1 MVQRVKRTLVKA
13 RMTAIQKE
21 NKKQAILDDIRA
33 GLLKTAQIAEKHG
46 VGYHTVYRLR
56 DMAGG
61 EKDLH
66 ADIVFKATQDVVAL
80 RIADNIN
87 DNVIVNENA
96 QIVLA
101 MMREHS
107 QSVMR
112 ARGVAAL
119 LMDDLEATIRN
130 RAEIENDIEIECSS
144 DEDGLRKS
152 RMKRAVSLAA
162 NTKVLAD
169 LSGALKTLIGLERE
183 MFNIGQGDDGNGKQS
198 LEDYVLSLP
207 AVN

>member
-21 NKKQAILDDIRA
+21 NKRQAILDDIRA
-33 GLLKTAQIAEKHG
+33 GILKTAQIAEKHG

-56 DMAGG
+56 DLAGG

-87 DNVIVNENA
+87 DNVVVNENA

-169 LSGALKTLIGLERE
+169 LSSALKTLISLERE
-183 MFNIGQGDDGNGKQS
+183 MFNIGKGDDGNGKQS

>member
-1 MVQRVKRTLVKA
+1 
-13 RMTAIQKE
+13 
-21 NKKQAILDDIRA
+21 
-33 GLLKTAQIAEKHG
+33 
-46 VGYHTVYRLR
+46 
-56 DMAGG
+56 
-61 EKDLH
+61 
-66 ADIVFKATQDVVAL
+66 
-80 RIADNIN
+80 NIN
-87 DNVIVNENA
+87 DNVVVNENA

-130 RAEIENDIEIECSS
+130 RAEIEADIEIECGS
-144 DEDGLRKS
+144 DEDGLRKT
-152 RMKRAVSLAA
+152 RMRRAVSLAA

-169 LSGALKTLIGLERE
+169 LSNSLKTLISLERE
-183 MFNIGQGDDGNGKQS
+183 MFGIGKGDDGDGKQS

>member
-13 RMTAIQKE
+13 RLTAIQKE
-21 NKKQAILDDIRA
+21 NRQQAILDDIRA
-33 GLLKTAQIAEKHG
+33 GLLKTKQIAEKHG
-46 VGYHTVYRLR
+46 VGYHTIYRMR
-56 DMAGG
+56 DMVGSD
-61 EKDLH
+61 KDLH
-66 ADIVFKATQDVVAL
+66 ANIVFKATQDVVAL

-87 DNVIVNENA
+87 DNVVVNENA

-130 RAEIENDIEIECSS
+130 RAEIEADIEIECGG
-144 DEDGLRKS
+144 DEDNLRKF

-183 MFNIGQGDDGNGKQS
+183 MFNIGQGDDGDGKQS

>member
-1 MVQRVKRTLVKA
+1 
-13 RMTAIQKE
+13 MTAIQKE
-21 NKKQAILDDIRA
+21 NKRQAILDDIRA
-33 GLLKTAQIAEKHG
+33 GILKTAQIAEKHG

-56 DMAGG
+56 DLAGG

-87 DNVIVNENA
+87 DNVVVNENA

-169 LSGALKTLIGLERE
+169 LSSALKTLISLERE
-183 MFNIGQGDDGNGKQS
+183 MFNIGKGDDGNGKQS

>member
-1 MVQRVKRTLVKA
+1 MRSLV
-13 RMTAIQKE
+13 
-21 NKKQAILDDIRA
+21 
-33 GLLKTAQIAEKHG
+33 GS
-46 VGYHTVYRLR
+46 
-56 DMAGG
+56 

-66 ADIVFKATQDVVAL
+66 ANIVFKATQDVVAL

-130 RAEIENDIEIECSS
+130 REEIEDDIEIECKG
-144 DEDGLRKS
+144 DENPLRKI

>member
-1 MVQRVKRTLVKA
+1 
-13 RMTAIQKE
+13 MTAIQKE

>member
-21 NKKQAILDDIRA
+21 NKRQAILDDIRA
-33 GLLKTAQIAEKHG
+33 GILKTAQIAEKHG

-56 DMAGG
+56 DLAGG

-87 DNVIVNENA
+87 DNVVVNENA

-112 ARGVAAL
+112 ARGVEAL

-169 LSGALKTLIGLERE
+169 LSSALKTLISLERE
-183 MFNIGQGDDGNGKQS
+183 MFNIGKGDDGNGKQS

>member
-1 MVQRVKRTLVKA
+1 VKA
-13 RMTAIQKE
+13 RLTAIQKE
-21 NKKQAILDDIRA
+21 NKRQAILDDIRA
-33 GLLKTAQIAEKHG
+33 GLLKTAQIADKHG
-46 VGYHTVYRLR
+46 VSYHTIYRMR
-56 DMAGG
+56 GMVGS

-66 ADIVFKATQDVVAL
+66 ANIVFKATQDVVAL

-87 DNVIVNENA
+87 DNVVVNENA

-130 RAEIENDIEIECSS
+130 RAEIEDDIEIECKD
-144 DEDGLRKS
+144 DENTLRKY
-152 RMKRAVSLAA
+152 RMKRAVSLSA

>member
-13 RMTAIQKE
+13 RLTAIQKE

-33 GLLKTAQIAEKHG
+33 GILKTAAIAEKHG
-46 VGYHTVYRLR
+46 VGYHTIYRMR
-56 DMAGG
+56 DMVGG
-61 EKDLH
+61 EDDLH
-66 ADIVFKATQDVVAL
+66 ANIVFKATQDVVAL

-112 ARGVAAL
+112 ARGVAEL

-130 RAEIENDIEIECSS
+130 RAEIEADIEIECSG
-144 DEDGLRKS
+144 DEDNLRKF

-169 LSGALKTLIGLERE
+169 LSGALKTLISLERE

>member
-1 MVQRVKRTLVKA
+1 MVERVKRRLVK
-13 RMTAIQKE
+13 RRIPAIQKE

-33 GLLKTAQIAEKHG
+33 GLMTTAHIAEKHG
-46 VGYHTVYRLR
+46 VSYHVVYRMRALV
-56 DMAGG
+56 GG
-61 EKDLH
+61 ENDLH
-66 ADIVFKATQDVVAL
+66 ANIVFKATQDVVAL

-87 DNVIVNENA
+87 DSVVVNENA
-96 QIVLA
+96 KIVLE

-112 ARGVAAL
+112 ARGAADL
-119 LMDDLEATIRN
+119 LMNDLEAAIRN
-130 RAEIENDIEIECSS
+130 REQIQADIRTECAD
-144 DEDGLRKS
+144 DESPIRRS
-152 RMKRAVSLAA
+152 QMMRAVSLAA

-169 LSGALKTLIGLERE
+169 LSNALKTLITLERE
-183 MFNIGQGDDGNGKQS
+183 MFNIGNGDDGNGKQS